1 MIVLDVSLT
10 KPGFAA
16 GCFNISVLSLKSN
29 KSVENATTQSTTHN
43 NFTKDSNQE
52 NNENDLKQTEVWL
65 LIFAYFCS
73 DFGPDSVLED
83 AIQAFTSRYDCP
95 GRQFGL

>member
-52 NNENDLKQTEVWL
+52 NNENDLREPVAIGL
-65 LIFAYFCS
+65 LRVMHKSFFYLS
-73 DFGPDSVLED
+73 
-83 AIQAFTSRYDCP
+83 
-95 GRQFGL
+95 